1 VPVII
6 GEARTR
12 KTLEEANLKEAR
24 SVILATDDDLANID
38 AALTA
43 REIKPDI
50 RVVMRLFDDARARK
64 LAHAFQLTAISTSHV
79 CAPAFAAAATGRNV
93 LHAFQIEGQLLHV
106 ADLVVDHLAG
116 QKLGDIEKQNDV
128 SIVLHRRPG
137 EAKKDFLPKHE
148 NQLAKG
154 DTLVVMSDLEHIQR
168 LEGVNRT
175 GAAR

>member
-1 VPVII
+1 MLDSAGPSERR
-6 GEARTR
+6 GR
-12 KTLEEANLKEAR
+12 
-24 SVILATDDDLANID
+24 
-38 AALTA
+38 
-43 REIKPDI
+43 PG
-50 RVVMRLFDDARARK
+50 
-64 LAHAFQLTAISTSHV
+64 
-79 CAPAFAAAATGRNV
+79 FA
-93 LHAFQIEGQLLHV
+93 
-106 ADLVVDHLAG
+106 DAG